1 MSKSDNFNELI
12 ETERTLYELMLYLTD
27 NNIAIQPLSAALEE
41 PHTKELLFYK
51 LNTKDKLQMILRL
64 GYVDDYGK
72 NYKIRSDFYAY
83 IKVESSQ

>member
-1 MSKSDNFNELI
+1 MRRSFCANSKCKNCVLKDPLV
-12 ETERTLYELMLYLTD
+12 R
-27 NNIAIQPLSAALEE
+27 NNHLAIQPLSAALEE
-41 PHTKELLFYK
+41 PHTRELLAYK

-72 NYKIRSDFYAY
+72 NYKIRRDLHDY